1 MKQADVVGILL
12 DEKDKVP
19 VVVLRTV
26 VDNIQLPIWIGPV
39 EAIAIQ
45 SAIENIEPPRP
56 MTHDLIRNILN
67 GLQAVVEKVIIT
79 TLMENTFYANIV
91 IRLNDK
97 EVIIDSRPS
106 DAIAVALRMNAP
118 IFIND
123 EVFEKMKEKM
133 DPDERLQEYL
143 NSLSNEDFG
152 KYKM

>member
-1 MKQADVVGILL
+1 MKKAEVMGLLL
-12 DEKDKVP
+12 DEKDKIP
-19 VVVLRTV
+19 VVVLRTT
-26 VDNIQLPIWIGPV
+26 DEGLQLPIWIGPV

-45 SAIENIEPPRP
+45 NAIENVEPARP
-56 MTHDLIRNILN
+56 MTHDLIRNILI
-67 GLQAVVEKVIIT
+67 GLAAAVERVVIT
-79 TLMENTFYANIV
+79 TLLENTFYASIV
-91 IRLNDK
+91 INMGGREIN
-97 EVIIDSRPS
+97 IDSRPS

-133 DPDERLQEYL
+133 DPDERLKEYL

>member
-97 EVIIDSRPS
+97 EVIIDSRSS

>member
-19 VVVLRTV
+19 VVVLKTIE
-26 VDNIQLPIWIGPV
+26 DNIQLPIWIGPV

-45 SAIENIEPPRP
+45 SAIENIESPRP

-67 GLQAVVEKVIIT
+67 GLNAVVERVIIT
-79 TLMENTFYANIV
+79 NLKENTFYANIV
-91 IRLNDK
+91 IKFN
-97 EVIIDSRPS
+97 ENEINIDSRPS

-118 IFIND
+118 IFINN
-123 EVFEKMKEKM
+123 EVFEKLKEKM
-133 DPDERLQEYL
+133 DPDEKLQEYL